1 VIHSWVNTKN
11 LGNTPELQMIRKEML
26 DGVISYDNYLAKK
39 GILLQEDFSQDSH
52 YHIY

>member
-1 VIHSWVNTKN
+1 M
-11 LGNTPELQMIRKEML
+11 GNTDELHAIRKEMM

-39 GILLQEDFSQDSH
+39 GILLQQDSQPSH